1 MEKKQTNTP
10 ILNVVPATQN
20 SNEPQPATPAV
31 NSSVNFKKILSRYVN
46 YRGIDIVLY
55 LKDGTVIELDKNR
68 KLDGDVV
75 IKNGKEGIV
84 ARIELSDIRK
94 ADFFAA

>member
-1 MEKKQTNTP
+1 MEKKINNTQT
-10 ILNVVPATQN
+10 LNVVPSQN
-20 SNEPQPATPAV
+20 SNDPQVANPTP
-31 NSSVNFKKILSRYVN
+31 NFKKILSRYVN

-94 ADFFAA
+94 AGFFAA

>member
-1 MEKKQTNTP
+1 MEKKINNTQT
-10 ILNVVPATQN
+10 LNVVPSQN
-20 SNEPQPATPAV
+20 SNDPQVANPTP
-31 NSSVNFKKILSRYVN
+31 NFKKILSRYVN

-55 LKDGTVIELDKNR
+55 LKNGTVIELDKNR

>member
-1 MEKKQTNTP
+1 MEKKQPNTQP
-10 ILNVVPATQN
+10 LNVVPSQN
-20 SNEPQPATPAV
+20 SNDPQIV
-31 NSSVNFKKILSRYVN
+31 NPSINFKKILSRYVN

-68 KLDGDVV
+68 KLDGDCV

>member
-1 MEKKQTNTP
+1 LEKKINNTQT
-10 ILNVVPATQN
+10 LNVVPSQN
-20 SNEPQPATPAV
+20 TNDPQVANPTP
-31 NSSVNFKKILSRYVN
+31 NFKKILSRYVN

-75 IKNGKEGIV
+75 IKNGKEGVV

>member
-1 MEKKQTNTP
+1 MAAVVARHGWRFRTDNRINSTNLIT
-10 ILNVVPATQN
+10 
-20 SNEPQPATPAV
+20 
-31 NSSVNFKKILSRYVN
+31 NFP
-46 YRGIDIVLY
+46 GY
-55 LKDGTVIELDKNR
+55 LDGTVIELDKNR

>member
-1 MEKKQTNTP
+1 MEKIN
-10 ILNVVPATQN
+10 
-20 SNEPQPATPAV
+20 PQ
-31 NSSVNFKKILSRYVN
+31 FKKVLSRYIN

-68 KLDGDVV
+68 RIDGDVV

-84 ARIELSDIRK
+84 ARIELSKIKK
-94 ADFFAA
+94 ADFYAA

>member
-1 MEKKQTNTP
+1 MEKKPQNTQP
-10 ILNVVPATQN
+10 QPLSIVPSQN
-20 SNEPQPATPAV
+20 TNEPQAVTP
-31 NSSVNFKKILSRYVN
+31 SPNFKKILSRYVN

>member
-1 MEKKQTNTP
+1 MEKKQSKSQS
-10 ILNVVPATQN
+10 LNVVPTEN
-20 SNEPQPATPAV
+20 KNEQPSTGP
-31 NSSVNFKKILSRYVN
+31 SPNFKKILSRYVN

-55 LKDGTVIELDKNR
+55 LKDGTVVELDKNR

-84 ARIELSDIRK
+84 ARIEISDIRK